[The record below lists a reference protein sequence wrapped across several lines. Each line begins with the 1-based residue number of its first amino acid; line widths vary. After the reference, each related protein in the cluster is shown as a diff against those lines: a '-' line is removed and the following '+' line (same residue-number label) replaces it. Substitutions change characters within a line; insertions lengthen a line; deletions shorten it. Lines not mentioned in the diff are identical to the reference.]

1 VKIYLSH
8 SIRGV
13 KGSAATQTDM
23 KNNCDRIKGIA
34 NTMREQIAPEVEIY
48 VPAEHEDFVGIAF
61 RDEYL
66 SEKSI
71 LEIDCKIIGETCNA
85 VIVNVPED
93 DELQGG
99 RLVEYNY
106 AIEKGIPVCVFST
119 LDVAIDFIAAVIM
132 EGG

>member
-1 VKIYLSH
+1 MRVYLSH

-23 KNNCDRIKGIA
+23 KNNCDRIKEIA
-34 NTMREQIAPEVEIY
+34 NMIREQITPDVEIY
-48 VPAEHEDFVGIAF
+48 VPAEHEDFVGISF

-71 LEIDCKIIGETCNA
+71 LEIDCKIIRETCDA
-85 VIVNVPED
+85 VIVNVPEG

-99 RLVEYNY
+99 RLVEHNY
-106 AIEKGIPVCVFST
+106 AVEKGIPVCVFST
-119 LDVAIDFIAAVIM
+119 LDVAIDFIATVII
-132 EGG
+132 GGG